1 MQRDMI
7 ISDTMRHA
15 SITAL
20 LFAVCV
26 SAFAQEQEQNKFASR
41 LAAFGNLS
49 VEAEGQAPNGTLLW
63 DKR

>member
-1 MQRDMI
+1 
-7 ISDTMRHA
+7 MRHA